1 MPRTP
6 NADAPP
12 EPGPAP
18 EPEDTTEPIDDTE
31 PAVEL
36 QNWEFAGEPPTG
48 QQVHDLL
55 ASLRPQWKVKP
66 VDYIDFVQPLPARKK
81 IKVPVLDQNGEPR
94 MNRGQPVTADQH
106 IDVWTLYIGVAG
118 RIAMLNE
125 AADLNGWRVDLSPD
139 PGQGSI
145 GGFIESTPLEDLA
158 AEGKSGRVV
167 YREACSVWKV
177 MDDGTELCLG
187 SKTGTAWVP
196 ARGGT
201 QAAGTN
207 PFEKVETS
215 ARGRAIAAW
224 GIGILPGSGVASLE
238 EMRGAQQN
246 QRQAQREPR
255 QQQAQGA
262 PATNDPEVLRG
273 QALTMLEEIR
283 QLRDIEHAESL
294 ANLAEYARRTFQFE
308 TLSEDGDEILWDRW
322 RPAHL
327 QLLVQTLT
335 TQLRK
340 LRDTDSPI

>member
-36 QNWEFAGEPPTG
+36 QNWEFAGQPPTG
-48 QQVHDLL
+48 DDVRALL
-55 ASLRPQWKVKP
+55 ESLPDQWGVRP
-66 VDYIDFVQPLPARKK
+66 VDYINFVQPLPARKK
-81 IKVPVLDQNGEPR
+81 IKVPVLDQNGEQR

-118 RIAMLNE
+118 RIAMLN
-125 AADLNGWRVDLSPD
+125 AAAAINGWRVDLSPD
-139 PGQGSI
+139 PGAGSV

-167 YREACSVWKV
+167 YREACSIWKAF
-177 MDDGTELCLG
+177 DDGTEICLG

-196 ARGGT
+196 ARGGS

-255 QQQAQGA
+255 QQAQGA

-283 QLRDIEHAESL
+283 QLREQDHSEAR
-294 ANLAEYARRTFQFE
+294 ANLAEYARRTFQFD
-308 TLSEDGDEILWDRW
+308 TLSEDGEEILWDRW